1 MGLYYTLSNGE
12 EIEIR
17 IKENEDYK
25 EELEI
30 LLFSGSTTLNYP
42 LDIILS
48 LNKIITD
55 IENQYNDL
63 KEADTRFFYKCNGFY
78 D

>member
-12 EIEIR
+12 GIEMRIR
-17 IKENEDYK
+17 ENEEYK

-42 LDIILS
+42 LDKILS
-48 LNKIITD
+48 LNEIITD
-55 IENQYNDL
+55 IEKQYSDL

>member
-12 EIEIR
+12 EVEIR
-17 IKENEDYK
+17 IRENEEYR

-30 LLFSGSTTLNYP
+30 LLFSGSTTLSYP
-42 LDIILS
+42 LDKILS
-48 LNKIITD
+48 LNEVIAD

-63 KEADTRFFYKCNGFY
+63 KEADIRFFYKCNGFY